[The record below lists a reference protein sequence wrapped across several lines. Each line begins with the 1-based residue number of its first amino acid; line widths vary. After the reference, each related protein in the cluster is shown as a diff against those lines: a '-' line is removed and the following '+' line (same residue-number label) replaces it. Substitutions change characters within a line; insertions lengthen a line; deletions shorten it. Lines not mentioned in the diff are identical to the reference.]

1 MISPLDDRILRDT
14 CKLKFDPQFLKSV
27 ETRLLRNETI
37 VYMDAEVEELEE
49 GGVVLL
55 ISFHTPN

>member
-1 MISPLDDRILRDT
+1 MISPLDDRILHVT
-14 CKLKFDPQFLKSV
+14 CKLQFDRQFLKSV

>member
-1 MISPLDDRILRDT
+1 MISSLDDRILRVT
-14 CKLKFDPQFLKSV
+14 CKLKFDRQFLKSV

>member
-1 MISPLDDRILRDT
+1 MISPLDDRILRVT
-14 CKLKFDPQFLKSV
+14 CKLQFDRQFLKSV